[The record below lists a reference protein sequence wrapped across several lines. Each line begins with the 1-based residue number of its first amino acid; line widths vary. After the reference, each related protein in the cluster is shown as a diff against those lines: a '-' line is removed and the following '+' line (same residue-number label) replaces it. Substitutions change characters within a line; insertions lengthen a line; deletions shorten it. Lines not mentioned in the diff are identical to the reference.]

1 VAVHL
6 LEPVA
11 PTLNVPRMHP
21 CAARPDETGRD
32 CGATPAWLYRRV
44 CAHGHIRD
52 VWLCNT
58 HEALVSQTGGASC
71 RDCMGLGRWAHR
83 CPVALVKDP
92 EAAALIRAG
101 RT

>member
-1 VAVHL
+1 VAIHL

-21 CAARPDETGRD
+21 CAAWMDADARD

-44 CAHGHIRD
+44 CVHGHIRD
-52 VWLCNT
+52 VWLCTT
-58 HEALVSQTGGASC
+58 HEALVSRTGGASC
-71 RDCMGLGRWAHR
+71 RDCADLGRWAHR

-92 EAAALIRAG
+92 EAVALIRAG
-101 RT
+101 GT